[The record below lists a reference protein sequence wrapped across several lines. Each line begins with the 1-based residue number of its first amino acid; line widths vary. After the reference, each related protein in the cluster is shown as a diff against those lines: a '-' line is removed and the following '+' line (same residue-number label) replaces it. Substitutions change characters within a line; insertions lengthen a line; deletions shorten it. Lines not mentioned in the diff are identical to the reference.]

1 MFLEKNLKKYNDME
15 LITLLKS
22 NSSISDFA
30 FKEIYDRYSSNVNAY
45 CMRVYNNQELAE
57 DVFQETFIRFYQSMK
72 KKSDDNEENI
82 LLNFNIPGLLI
93 TISRNFILNLKRKE
107 KKEVVVESFDFFE
120 HDTQNYENQELLDL
134 IKKALD
140 TLEFDYREAFVMREY
155 NGMSYE
161 EIAKITNISIS
172 NAKARVFR
180 AKQKIRDI
188 LKPYLV
194 DINKI

>member
-1 MFLEKNLKKYNDME
+1 ME
-15 LITLLKS
+15 LVTLLKS
-22 NSSISDFA
+22 NSSISDLA

-72 KKSDDNEENI
+72 KKSETNEEEV

-93 TISRNFILNLKRKE
+93 TISRNYILNLKRKE
-107 KKEVVVESFDFFE
+107 NKEVVVESFDYFE
-120 HDTQNYENQELLDL
+120 YDTQNYENQELLEL

-161 EIAKITNISIS
+161 EISQITKISIS

-180 AKQKIRDI
+180 AKNKIREI
-188 LKPYLV
+188 LKPYLA

>member
-1 MFLEKNLKKYNDME
+1 MEKNLKKYNDME

-22 NSSISDFA
+22 NSSISDLA

-57 DVFQETFIRFYQSMK
+57 DVFQETFIRFYQSIK
-72 KKSDDNEENI
+72 KKSNDIEETP

-93 TISRNFILNLKRKE
+93 TISRNYILNLKRKE
-107 KKEVVVESFDFFE
+107 NKEVVVESFDYFE
-120 HDTQNYENQELLDL
+120 YDTQNYENQELLDL
-134 IKKALD
+134 IKKALV
-140 TLEFDYREAFVMREY
+140 TLDFDYREAFVMREY
-155 NGMSYE
+155 NGISYE
-161 EIAKITNISIS
+161 EIAKITNISVS

-180 AKQKIRDI
+180 AKQKIREI

>member
-1 MFLEKNLKKYNDME
+1 ME

-30 FKEIYDRYSSNVNAY
+30 FKEIYDRYASNVNAY

-72 KKSDDNEENI
+72 KKSDDNKENI

-180 AKQKIRDI
+180 AKQKIRNI

>member
-1 MFLEKNLKKYNDME
+1 MEKNLKKYNDME
-15 LITLLKS
+15 LVTLLKS
-22 NSSISDFA
+22 NSSISDLA

-72 KKSDDNEENI
+72 KKSETNEEEV

-93 TISRNFILNLKRKE
+93 TISRNYILNLKRKE
-107 KKEVVVESFDFFE
+107 NKEVVVESFDYFE
-120 HDTQNYENQELLDL
+120 YDTQNYENQELLEL

-161 EIAKITNISIS
+161 EISQITKISIS

-180 AKQKIRDI
+180 AKNKIREI
-188 LKPYLV
+188 LKPYLA